1 MPGMKNG
8 EINKAGWRRSFVAA
22 VVLLLGCGILT
33 TALAQNDLLSLQ
45 QDPGQW
51 VMANHGY
58 NGWNYS
64 PLDRIN
70 TYNVKNLQVKWTFQ
84 IGVTDSLEAEPLV
97 VGNTMYILTPKPNN
111 VYALDLSRD
120 GYIKWSFQ
128 PDMPGLEKAIA
139 CCGAQS
145 RGLAYS
151 DGKIF
156 FTTLDGQ
163 MFALNADT
171 GEQLWQTQVTD
182 LEKTET
188 TTSQLLIVNGLAI
201 TGVEGGERGIRGY
214 VAAYDVNSGEQKW
227 RFYSMGP
234 DADIGIGD
242 RFKPFY
248 ATDQVDNPGTSSW
261 YGDSWKTGG
270 GTVWGFFTYDP
281 ALNLFYYGTGNC
293 GPWNPDYRRDP
304 ATAPGLDQY
313 TSKYCA
319 SVLARDAT
327 TGELVWAYQTTP
339 QDQWDFDEPGNQ
351 FLIDLTVN
359 GQQRHALVKSA
370 RNGYFY
376 AWDAKTGE
384 LLYQPQ
390 KYTTVTWSDHIDMT
404 TGMPVYNEDDLVYT
418 GVETPAVCPFIAGN
432 NWFNDAYSP
441 KTGLVYFQS
450 ENRCNTFTGK
460 EGEYKPGENYLNV
473 GFGTSSTG
481 PGDYLGEL
489 QAWDPNTGKKVWGV
503 KSEQFRD
510 NKPVLA
516 TAGNLIF
523 GGTDQGLLRAMDA
536 RTGEQL
542 WSFST
547 GSDFRNSPISYVGP
561 DGKQYVAVI
570 TSHAPDNSE
579 IGQDV
584 APDDAG
590 RYRRTGST
598 MYVFALP

>member
-1 MPGMKNG
+1 MKIG
-8 EINKAGWRRSFVAA
+8 EMDGVAWRRTLVIVALGL
-22 VVLLLGCGILT
+22 VLGWGILT
-33 TALAQNDLLSLQ
+33 TAAAQNDLLNMQ

-58 NGWNYS
+58 DGWNYS

-70 TYNVKNLQVKWTFQ
+70 TYNVKNLAVQWTFQ

-111 VYALDLSRD
+111 VYALDLSRN

-128 PDMPGLEKAIA
+128 PDMPGLDQATA

-145 RGLAYS
+145 RGLAYA

-171 GEQLWQTQVTD
+171 GEQIWQTQVTD
-182 LEKTET
+182 LSLTET
-188 TTSQLLIVNGLAI
+188 TTSALTIIGDKVI

-214 VAAYDVNSGEQKW
+214 VAAYDINSGDEQW
-227 RFYSMGP
+227 RFYSTGP
-234 DADIGIGD
+234 DAEMGIGD
-242 RFKPFY
+242 RFAPYY
-248 ATDQVDNPGTSSW
+248 AADKVDTPGTSTW
-261 YGDSWKTGG
+261 YGDSWKNGG
-270 GTVWGFFTYDP
+270 GSVWGFFTYSP
-281 ALNLFYYGTGNC
+281 SLNLFYYGTGNC

-304 ATAPGLDQY
+304 ATAPGTDQY

-319 SVLARDAT
+319 SVLARDGD

-339 QDQWDFDEPGNQ
+339 QDQWDYDEPGNQ
-351 FLIDLTVN
+351 FLVNMTVD
-359 GQQRHALVKSA
+359 GQQRYALVKSA

-376 AWDAKTGE
+376 AWDAATGE

-390 KYTTVTWSDHIDMT
+390 KYTTVTWSDHIDLS
-404 TGMPVYNEDDLVYT
+404 TGMPVYNPDNLVYT
-418 GVETPAVCPFIAGN
+418 GTQTKSQVCPFIAGN

-450 ENRCNTFTGK
+450 ENRCNMFTGS
-460 EGEYKPGENYLNV
+460 EGEYKPGDNYVLMD
-473 GFGTSSTG
+473 FGTATTG
-481 PGDYLGEL
+481 PGGYQGEL
-489 QAWDPNTGKKVWGV
+489 QAWDPATGKKVWGV
-503 KSEQFRD
+503 KSQEFRD

-516 TAGNLIF
+516 TGGNLVF
-523 GGTDQGLLRAMDA
+523 GGTDQGYVRAMDA

-542 WSFST
+542 WTFRT
-547 GSDFRNSPISYVGP
+547 GSDFRNSPITYVGP
-561 DGKQYVAVI
+561 DGKQYLAVI

-579 IGQDV
+579 IGGDV

-598 MYVFALP
+598 LYVFALP